1 MLSLVKGLR
10 IGLVSVCTPHE
21 IAKKEKRREIFKEV
35 RFILAKTTHKIRS
48 S

>member
-10 IGLVSVCTPHE
+10 IGLISLCTPHK

-35 RFILAKTTHKIRS
+35 QFVLAKTIHKIRS
-48 S
+48 